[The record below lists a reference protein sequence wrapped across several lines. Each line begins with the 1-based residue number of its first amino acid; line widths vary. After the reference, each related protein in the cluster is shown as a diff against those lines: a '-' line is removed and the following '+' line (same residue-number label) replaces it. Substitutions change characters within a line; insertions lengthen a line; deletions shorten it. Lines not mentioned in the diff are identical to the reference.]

1 MRRLAVL
8 ACVLAAAS
16 VAHADDTIEVGLF
29 GGGFLNNDKSQFYE
43 LSKFLDA
50 NRPNI
55 QKVSPELGLRFAY
68 FFLPNI
74 GVEAEGSMVMTST
87 QGMDAAGTGT
97 DQGASLYSGHVQAI
111 FQYPVPDLRL
121 VPFAALGAG
130 VWHTSSDYLGSDT
143 DWPLHVGIGARF
155 FVSDQVAIRA
165 DLRYLRGPSIQD
177 PYTLNAGYG
186 ELMVGVQW
194 SPGASSHG
202 GGEEPPPPPPIDRDT
217 DGDGIVDSLDKC
229 PNEPEDKDLYQDDD
243 GCPDPDNDGDGIPD
257 AQDKCPLDAED
268 KDGFQDDD
276 GCPDKDNDGD
286 GIPDAQDKC
295 PNEPEDKDGFQD
307 LDGCP
312 DPDNDGDGIPD
323 AQDKCPNEPE
333 TINGNQDDDG
343 CPDRGDPLVIMS
355 PDRLDLLDAITFKG
369 TTINKASLN
378 VLGQIGA
385 TLRAHTEIWRLR
397 LTVHVQPTRDP
408 DKDMELSQKRAQ
420 VLKDWLVQYGIDAKR
435 LEPRGFGGTKPLV
448 PPDTRGS
455 AQINERVELIILE
468 RK

>member
-1 MRRLAVL
+1 MLAS
-8 ACVLAAAS
+8 AS
-16 VAHADDTIEVGLF
+16 RAHADDTMEVGLF
-29 GGGFLNNDKSQFYE
+29 GGGLLSNDHSQFYQYG
-43 LSKFLDA
+43 KFPDA
-50 NRPNI
+50 NRPPL
-55 QKVSPELGLRFAY
+55 QVLSPELGLRFAY
-68 FFLPNI
+68 FFLPNF
-74 GVEAEGSMVMTST
+74 GVEAEGSMVIATT

-97 DQGASLYSGHVQAI
+97 DQSAKIYSGHVQAI
-111 FQYPVPDLRL
+111 YQYPLPDLKL
-121 VPFAALGAG
+121 VPFAAIGAG
-130 VWHTSSDYLGSDT
+130 VWQTSSDYLGSDT
-143 DWPLHVGIGARF
+143 DWPLHIGVGARF
-155 FVSDQVAIRA
+155 FVADQVAVRA
-165 DLRYLRGPSIQD
+165 DFRYLRGPSIDD
-177 PYTLNAGYG
+177 PYTLNDGYG
-186 ELMVGVQW
+186 ELMIGVQW
-194 SPGASSHG
+194 VPGASG
-202 GGEEPPPPPPIDRDT
+202 GGGSEGPPPPPPVDRDS
-217 DGDGIVDSLDKC
+217 DGDGIPDSLDKC
-229 PNEPEDKDLYQDDD
+229 PNEPEDKDMFQDDD
-243 GCPDPDNDGDGIPD
+243 GCPDP
-257 AQDKCPLDAED
+257 
-268 KDGFQDDD
+268 
-276 GCPDKDNDGD
+276 DNDGD

-323 AQDKCPNEPE
+323 AIDKCPNEPE

-369 TTINKASLN
+369 TTIQKQSLN

-397 LTVHVQPTRDP
+397 LTVHVQPTKDS

-448 PPDTRGS
+448 PPDTKGS
-455 AQINERVELIILE
+455 AAINERVELIILE